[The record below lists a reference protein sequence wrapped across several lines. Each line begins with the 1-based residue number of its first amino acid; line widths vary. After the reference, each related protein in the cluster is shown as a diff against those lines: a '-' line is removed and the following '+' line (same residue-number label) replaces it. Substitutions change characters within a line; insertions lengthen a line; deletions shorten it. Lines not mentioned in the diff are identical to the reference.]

1 MSKVYLMDGESKT
14 TNMTRIHCSSEDKE
28 LQHLLEQNLEL
39 LLGDQINP
47 ERPCQWVLIKR
58 EMPVTDPSTGLQRWA
73 IDFFLADQDG
83 IPTLVECKR
92 CDDSRARREIVGQ
105 MFEYAANG
113 HHYWTAKQ
121 MMAYAEV
128 ANGNEAALKAR
139 LGEIRP
145 EAEETVSDFFKLV
158 EQNLRSAKLRLIFF
172 LEESPL
178 ELRSMVE
185 FLSRQLQD
193 TEIFLI
199 EARQYQGP
207 SARVVVPWLF
217 GFTETVRVAARKLAE
232 NSSGSSGPLRGEEQF
247 WLAAKAHGESQA
259 HDLKIFVEDTSRIEG
274 CRLSWIYVSCVVMF
288 PEIFPKRG
296 AFGIRRNGELEM
308 YFGYWNKEKYPDVT
322 EQQVGL
328 RQEFV
333 NRVEQALSR
342 TFTDNQPRAFPKIP
356 ASQWLTR
363 ASRLLAVLQ
372 WMGSK
377 RLDLDRNTD

>member
-14 TNMTRIHCSSEDKE
+14 VNMTRIHCSSEDKE

-113 HHYWTAKQ
+113 HHYWTADQ
-121 MMAYAEV
+121 MMAYAQV
-128 ANGNEAALKAR
+128 ANGTEAALRTK
-139 LGEIRP
+139 LGELRP
-145 EAEETVSDFFKLV
+145 EAEGTVSDFFKLV

-193 TEIFLI
+193 TEIFLV
-199 EARQYQGP
+199 EARQYQGQ
-207 SARVVVPWLF
+207 SAATRVVVPWLF
-217 GFTETVRVAARKLAE
+217 GFTETVRVAARKSAE
-232 NSSGSSGPLRGEEQF
+232 NASGSSGPLQGVEQF
-247 WLAAKAHGESQA
+247 WLAAEALGQSQA
-259 HDLKIFVEDTSRIEG
+259 LDLRAFVNDASKIDNCRI
-274 CRLSWIYVSCVVMF
+274 SWYVSCVVMF

-296 AFGIRRNGELEM
+296 AFGIRRSGELEM
-308 YFGYWNKEKYPDVT
+308 YFGYWKEDKYTDMT
-322 EQQVGL
+322 ERQVNV
-328 RQEFV
+328 RKEFTTK
-333 NRVEQALSR
+333 VEEALSL
-342 TFTDNQPRAFPKIP
+342 TFMDTQRRSFPRVPAGQWLAR
-356 ASQWLTR
+356 ASQFLE
-363 ASRLLAVLQ
+363 VLQ
-372 WMGSK
+372 WMGLQQ
-377 RLDLDRNTD
+377 LD

>member
-1 MSKVYLMDGESKT
+1 MSNVYLMDSESKT
-14 TNMTRIHCSSEDKE
+14 VNMTRLHCSNEDKE
-28 LQHLLEQNLEL
+28 LQRLLEQNLEL

-58 EMPVTDPSTGLQRWA
+58 EMPVTDPSTGLPRWS

-113 HHYWTAKQ
+113 HHYWTADQ
-121 MMAYAEV
+121 MMTYAEV
-128 ANGNEAALKAR
+128 ANGNEAALRSK

-145 EAEETVSDFFKLV
+145 EAEGSVADFFKLV

-193 TEIFLI
+193 TQIFLV
-199 EARQYQGP
+199 EARQYQGA
-207 SARVVVPWLF
+207 SARIVVPWLF

-232 NSSGSSGPLRGEEQF
+232 NATNTSGPVRGEEQF
-247 WLAAKAHGESQA
+247 WIAAKALGPSVT
-259 HDLKIFVEDTSRIEG
+259 HDLESFVANASRIQN
-274 CRLSWIYVSCVVMF
+274 CRLSWIYVSCVVLF
-288 PEIFPKRG
+288 PELFPKRG
-296 AFGIRRNGELEM
+296 AFGIRRSGELEL
-308 YFGYWNKEKYPDVT
+308 YFGYWNEDKYADVT
-322 EQQVGL
+322 DRQVSI
-328 RQEFV
+328 RKQFASK
-333 NRVEQALSR
+333 VEQALNR
-342 TFTDNQPRAFPKIP
+342 TFTDNQRRGFPRIP
-356 ASQWLTR
+356 AAQWLAR
-363 ASRLLAVLQ
+363 SAELLAVLQ
-372 WMGSK
+372 WMGSQ
-377 RLDLDRNTD
+377 RLD